1 MMGRT
6 IDTDHALQRPREDLK
21 AHKQAITK
29 VYDKKMHK
37 HGKRQECLKSYIT
50 ISFSKF
56 LS

>member
-1 MMGRT
+1 MGRT